1 MSVPHGITSD
11 KALGD
16 ITGQCLLWGSEKK
29 GSGRP
34 GRSFHHEELISAGTQ
49 WKTTPKHYVTQA
61 NLSPQQQE
69 EAIQVKD
76 KAFFGIHR
84 PLLSSL
90 VPDLELCLLP
100 ISTFASLLEHRS
112 KF

>member
-11 KALGD
+11 KALEN
-16 ITGQCLLWGSEKK
+16 ITRQCLLWGYEKRV
-29 GSGRP
+29 SGRP
-34 GRSFHHEELISAGTQ
+34 GRRFHHQELISAGTQ

-61 NLSPQQQE
+61 NLSSQLQE

-76 KAFFGIHR
+76 KAFVVMQR
-84 PLLSSL
+84 ALLSSL
-90 VPDLELCLLP
+90 VSDLALCLFL
-100 ISTFASLLEHRS
+100 ISTFASPLEHRS